1 MKVLYQSIKIQNF
14 GDKVLNIN
22 MSLLTQQANTPP
34 SDEQQL
40 QFIANQIKRVSSTT
54 YSNLVE
60 LQKDGIKMLWKNI
73 KYTPQQIIDAL
84 GEDAIKVF
92 QFHGGL
98 TEYIMTISAVDGVNY
113 IPALPTNAFTIDP
126 NTGKITVTNDPY
138 TP

>member
-1 MKVLYQSIKIQNF
+1 
-14 GDKVLNIN
+14 